1 MFGSNETDY
10 AFQLFIPLCLV
21 VAVMLVF
28 GVAHFA
34 RPGSLTWNGFAN
46 SIGQLAVVLYITLAI
61 ISMIPCHCYLHPD
74 GKTSII
80 EYPTVL
86 CDDSGKYPDMSAM
99 GIIGVL
105 LNVPRWY

>member
-1 MFGSNETDY
+1 MLLAG
-10 AFQLFIPLCLV
+10 I
-21 VAVMLVF
+21 VA
-28 GVAHFA
+28 GRYCA
-34 RPGSLTWNGFAN
+34 RPGFLTWNGFAN

-99 GIIGVL
+99 GIIGVS
-105 LNVPRWY
+105 LNVPGGIKPDVR

>member
-1 MFGSNETDY
+1 MSCAAAEELRADIAQMAAKIDQVLWPVLSTQG
-10 AFQLFIPLCLV
+10 
-21 VAVMLVF
+21 
-28 GVAHFA
+28 
-34 RPGSLTWNGFAN
+34 PGFLTWSGFAN

-61 ISMIPCHCYLHPD
+61 ISMIPFHCYLYPD

-86 CDDSGKYPDMSAM
+86 CDDSGKYPDMLAM